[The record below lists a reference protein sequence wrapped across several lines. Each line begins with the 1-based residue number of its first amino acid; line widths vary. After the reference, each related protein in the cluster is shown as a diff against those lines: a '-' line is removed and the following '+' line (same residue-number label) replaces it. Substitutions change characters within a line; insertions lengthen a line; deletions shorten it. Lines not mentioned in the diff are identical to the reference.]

1 MLKKGK
7 SSAEGLYVEN
17 RGRSKKRN
25 DGKDKGKTKDQG
37 GRSKSRNKNG
47 KKGTC
52 FICGKEGHWK
62 RECPMRGQKQNES
75 SSVNT
80 VAEIKQ
86 PLVLTVSSQYTKD
99 EWVMDSGCTFHI
111 TPNKELMF
119 DLTEF
124 EGGKVH
130 MANSTYS
137 EVHAGYESESHLVW
151 YVGEVRMYLHRRN
164 YKVTFF
170 KDGQKVITGKYKMA
184 SIFSKEQFLKG
195 M

>member
-111 TPNKELMF
+111 TPNKEYMPDMSRNLISYGM
-119 DLTEF
+119 LEKS
-124 EGGKVH
+124 GC
-130 MANSTYS
+130 TYT
-137 EVHAGYESESHLVW
+137 
-151 YVGEVRMYLHRRN
+151 GEN

-170 KDGQKVITGKYKMA
+170 KDGQKVITGKYKDGLY
-184 SIFSKEQFLKG
+184 FLQGTVSKGDVNVIDPKNN
-195 M
+195 